1 MAVISPKLTITANS
15 SSATT
20 NTGPASIALSLSA
33 APIDGTS
40 TVTDVSTQI
49 YTTTT
54 SHVSVYTHTDDQKVW
69 VYLKNL
75 ETVVGTGGTLS
86 DIYIGDANADLTAS
100 GGEDNRLLTLQAGDF
115 ALLPMSGRKDLYA
128 EGANAGDKLEVW
140 VFNKVTPA

>member
-1 MAVISPKLTITANS
+1 MANIKPKLTISANS
-15 SSATT
+15 SAATDP
-20 NTGPASIALSLSA
+20 GPATIALNLSA
-33 APIDGTS
+33 SPTS
-40 TVTDVSTQI
+40 GSSDVTTMSTQV
-49 YTTTT
+49 YTTTAA
-54 SHVSVYTHTDDQKVW
+54 HVRIYEHTDDQRTW

-86 DIYIGDANADLTAS
+86 DIYIGDASADLTAG